1 MNLKNQVI
9 ILEQKMQLYE
19 KEAANKLT
27 TSKDK
32 TR

>member
-19 KEAANKLT
+19 KESANKLT

-32 TR
+32 VR